1 MSFGSVIFGILAWAK
16 FGPIGGIIA
25 YLIGESIPRMG
36 SFFVGNKGEQEIGQ
50 GDSSSFSNS
59 GTNTNHRYHNTGTSH
74 DHTAA
79 LLVLMAAIMNAD
91 NVVRKSELDRVKR
104 FLVSNFGEEN
114 AKQML
119 LRLRDLNGRQIPV
132 AEVCRQI
139 KQNTDYTTRYHMV
152 DFLFGLSVAD
162 NTYSQSENTVM
173 RDIAN
178 GLGINMRDYVSMYT
192 RHIGTRFGG
201 SNSGGYSNGSSYSGS
216 SYSSSYSQQR
226 NDPYKVLGID
236 STATDDE
243 VKKAYRRL
251 AMKYHPDKVE
261 GMGEEVKKNA
271 EAQFREINEAYEQIK
286 AARGMK

>member
-139 KQNTDYTTRYHMV
+139 KQNTDYTTRYHIL
-152 DFLFGLSVAD
+152 DFLFSIAAAD
-162 NTYSQSENTVM
+162 GMIVRAEYLLLNNISSH
-173 RDIAN
+173 
-178 GLGINMRDYVSMYT
+178 LGINTGDYLSIKN
-192 RHIGTRFGG
+192 RHRNAA
-201 SNSGGYSNGSSYSGS
+201 SYEGGYSSFNSSASYGSVN
-216 SYSSSYSQQR
+216 SSSDDGPYS
-226 NDPYKVLGID
+226 VLGLT
-236 STATDDE
+236 SSATDDE

-251 AMKYHPDKVE
+251 AMKYHPDRVE
-261 GMGEEVKKNA
+261 SLGEEVRRNS
-271 EAQFREINEAYEQIK
+271 EAQFRKINDAYEKIK
-286 AARGMK
+286 QARGMK